1 MTPSIGFIG
10 GGRVARILLHGWKS
24 AEMLPESI
32 LVSDRNEEVLNRI
45 AGEFPEI
52 RTAGDDIARVAV
64 QDVIF
69 LAVHPPDA
77 AAALEDLRGS
87 LDRNAILVSLA
98 PVVTIARIADML
110 GGFARI
116 ARVIPNA
123 PSVVH
128 CGYNPVVFSPSL
140 EPKDRAVLGT
150 LLEPLGDFFEVAEA
164 DLEAYAVITAMG
176 PTCLWPQLYE
186 LETITGSFGLSP
198 ERAAQAVRKMAE
210 GAVKTM
216 AYADLS
222 SDEIMDL
229 IPVRPLGDDESTIRE
244 IYRTRLPALY
254 RKLKG

>member
-1 MTPSIGFIG
+1 MTPSIGFVG
-10 GGRVARILLHGWKS
+10 GGRVARILLHGWKT
-24 AEMLPESI
+24 AGMLPESI

-52 RTAGDDIARVAV
+52 QTAKDDIALVAA

-77 AAALEDLRGS
+77 AAALGDLGRS
-87 LDRNAILVSLA
+87 LNRDAIMVSLA
-98 PVVTIARIADML
+98 PKITIAWISDML

-123 PSVVH
+123 PSMVH
-128 CGYNPVVFSPSL
+128 AGYNPVVFSPSL

-150 LLEPLGDFFEVAEA
+150 LLEPLGDFFEVAEV

-176 PTCLWPQLYE
+176 PTYLWPQLYE
-186 LETITGSFGLSP
+186 LETIAGSFGLSP
-198 ERAAQAVRKMAE
+198 DRAAQAVRKMAE

-216 AYADLS
+216 AHADLN

-229 IPVRPLGDDESTIRE
+229 IPVQPLGDDEATIRE
-244 IYRTRLPALY
+244 IHRTRLPALY